1 MKKIKILII
10 VFIILVLAI
19 ISAFIFFKWN
29 ENRINSIITDEA
41 KQVQALRVIYTD
53 FLSNQ
58 KEGNIVLDE
67 SALKNIITDEF
78 FTEKNQNILKLLE
91 VNSGNNSFTY
101 TLYAEYNPVNRVLSL
116 SLDGTDTSLY
126 TKTYKLNV
134 KDSNITYIPSKL
146 SNYSIS

>member
-78 FTEKNQNILKLLE
+78 FTEENQNILKLLE
-91 VNSGNNSFTY
+91 INSGNNSFTY

>member
-29 ENRINSIITDEA
+29 ENQINSIITDEA

-78 FTEKNQNILKLLE
+78 FTEENQNILKLLE

>member
-58 KEGNIVLDE
+58 NEGNIVLDE

-78 FTEKNQNILKLLE
+78 FTEENQNILKLLE

>member
-29 ENRINSIITDEA
+29 ENRINSIITDES

-78 FTEKNQNILKLLE
+78 FTEENQNILKLLE

-101 TLYAEYNPVNRVLSL
+101 TLYAEYNPVNSVLSL

>member
-1 MKKIKILII
+1 ME
-10 VFIILVLAI
+10 V
-19 ISAFIFFKWN
+19 
-29 ENRINSIITDEA
+29 
-41 KQVQALRVIYTD
+41 
-53 FLSNQ
+53 SNG
-58 KEGNIVLDE
+58 EH

-78 FTEKNQNILKLLE
+78 FTEENQNIIKLLE

>member
-78 FTEKNQNILKLLE
+78 FTEENQNILKLLE
-91 VNSGNNSFTY
+91 MNSGNNSFTY

>member
-10 VFIILVLAI
+10 VLIILVLAI

-29 ENRINSIITDEA
+29 ENRINSIITDES

-78 FTEKNQNILKLLE
+78 FTEENQNILKLLE

>member
-19 ISAFIFFKWN
+19 ISASIFFKWN

-41 KQVQALRVIYTD
+41 KQVQALRVIYMD

-78 FTEKNQNILKLLE
+78 FTEEN
-91 VNSGNNSFTY
+91 
-101 TLYAEYNPVNRVLSL
+101 
-116 SLDGTDTSLY
+116 
-126 TKTYKLNV
+126 
-134 KDSNITYIPSKL
+134 
-146 SNYSIS
+146 

>member
-29 ENRINSIITDEA
+29 ENRINSIITDES

-78 FTEKNQNILKLLE
+78 FTEENQNILKLLE

>member
-67 SALKNIITDEF
+67 SALKNIITNEF
-78 FTEKNQNILKLLE
+78 FTEENQNILKLLE

>member
-78 FTEKNQNILKLLE
+78 FTEENQNILKLLE

>member
-78 FTEKNQNILKLLE
+78 FTEENQNILKLLE

-101 TLYAEYNPVNRVLSL
+101 TLYAAYNPVNRVLSL

>member
-41 KQVQALRVIYTD
+41 KQVQALRVIYMD

-78 FTEKNQNILKLLE
+78 FTEEN
-91 VNSGNNSFTY
+91 
-101 TLYAEYNPVNRVLSL
+101 
-116 SLDGTDTSLY
+116 
-126 TKTYKLNV
+126 
-134 KDSNITYIPSKL
+134 
-146 SNYSIS
+146 

>member
-78 FTEKNQNILKLLE
+78 FTEENQNILKLLE
-91 VNSGNNSFTY
+91 VNSRNNSFTY

>member
-19 ISAFIFFKWN
+19 ISTFIFFKWN

-78 FTEKNQNILKLLE
+78 FTEENQNILKLLE